1 MHRLLKRL
9 VAAAVMGTLLA
20 TSAVAQTVTV
30 FHDKAFYQSGWDN
43 LTKAAKSADIDL
55 SFSAYATDQFQAFI
69 QSALLSGNAPDV
81 FTWWNGTKMEE
92 IVKSGQIAPLDDIW
106 AAKIAAGEY
115 DASSA
120 EPFTVDGHIYGLPTG
135 LNRWIVLY
143 NKHLFEQ
150 AGIKAPPTTWEELL
164 ATAETLKAAGITPF
178 NASIQ
183 DGWRGF
189 IWFEELM
196 IRTDPE
202 AYIALNQG
210 KLKYTDEPV
219 RKAFEIWTDFYA
231 KGYFTDPA
239 SKEEPLDFA
248 RGKAAM
254 YLAGD
259 WAIGLVEQGGL
270 KAGEDFGGFIMPNQN
285 PSLPN
290 GVIVEAA
297 PILVSLA
304 GAKKPEVKAF
314 VNWYLSEPAAN
325 AWATDPGLFTGNIKA
340 KSPNVIVSEIAKVAA
355 DGKYRS
361 FTRYWEASP
370 SEIVLPAVEEFS
382 RFMTNPSP
390 EAAEAAMNNIEAIA
404 SQYWASKQ

>member
-1 MHRLLKRL
+1 M
-9 VAAAVMGTLLA
+9 ATLLA
-20 TSAVAQTVTV
+20 TAAVAQTVTV
-30 FHDKAFYQSGWDN
+30 FHDKPFYQSGWDN
-43 LTKAAKSADIDL
+43 LTATAKSANIDL

-69 QSALLSGNAPDV
+69 QSALLSGTAPDV
-81 FTWWNGTKMEE
+81 FTWWNGTKLEE
-92 IVKSGQIAPLDDIW
+92 IVESGQIAPLDDIW

-120 EPFTVDGHIYGLPTG
+120 EPFTVGGHIYGLPTG
-135 LNRWIVLY
+135 LNRWVVLY
-143 NKHLFEQ
+143 NKHLFDQ
-150 AGIKAPPTTWEELL
+150 AGIAAPPTTWEELV

-202 AYIALNQG
+202 GYIALNQG
-210 KLKYTDEPV
+210 KLKYTDAPV

-231 KGYFTDPA
+231 RGFFTDPA
-239 SKEEPLDFA
+239 SQEEPLDFA

-270 KAGEDFGGFIMPNQN
+270 KAGEDFGGFIMPNQD
-285 PSLPN
+285 PALPN

-297 PILVSLA
+297 PMLLSLA
-304 GAKKPEVKAF
+304 GAQKPEVQSF
-314 VNWYLSEPAAN
+314 VDWYLSEPAAN
-325 AWATDPGLFTGNIKA
+325 AWATDPGLFTGNVKA
-340 KSPNVIVSEIAKVAA
+340 KTPNAIVSEIAKVAA
-355 DGKYRS
+355 DGQYRS
-361 FTRYWEASP
+361 LTRYWEASP
-370 SEIVLPAVEEFS
+370 SEIVFPAVEEFA

-404 SQYWASKQ
+404 SQYWANKQ